1 MLNFVY
7 RCFEKKPVLFVSLLN
22 TYYKRT
28 SFLNTITCILIYR
41 VLKYQNFLEFHFSKT
56 SILILKKEN
65 NFQQEEEV
73 DNYHDLHLR
82 LIES

>member
-28 SFLNTITCILIYR
+28 SCLYVDNFSLKSTITCILIYR

-56 SILILKKEN
+56 SI
-65 NFQQEEEV
+65 
-73 DNYHDLHLR
+73 
-82 LIES
+82 